1 MCVIIIQG
9 GIVGGGCGMMGEVML
24 SGCVRWPIYNGLNI
38 VILESGNKYFTEIFC
53 WYGREEFRGITSL
66 RIQEE
71 EIISCFIP
79 LLLTST
85 TQQNF
90 YKHSH

>member
-1 MCVIIIQG
+1 M
-9 GIVGGGCGMMGEVML
+9 GGGGMMGEGML

-53 WYGREEFRGITSL
+53 WYGREEFRGITSQ

-71 EIISCFIP
+71 DIISSFIP
-79 LLLTST
+79 SLLTST
-85 TQQNF
+85 TQQNI